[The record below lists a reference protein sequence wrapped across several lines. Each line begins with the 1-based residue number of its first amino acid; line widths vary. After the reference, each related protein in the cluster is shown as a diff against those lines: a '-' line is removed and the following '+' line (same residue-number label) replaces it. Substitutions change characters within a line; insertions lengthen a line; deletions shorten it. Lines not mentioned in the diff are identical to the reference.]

1 MIDKFKSVF
10 VIPEL
15 RKRILFT
22 VSILIIVRVGAHIPI
37 PGVDGEALAGAFT
50 NLENSL
56 FGLFNTFVGGAFAQ
70 ASLFLLELCPTFHLR
85 S

>member
-1 MIDKFKSVF
+1 MIDKFKSIF

-56 FGLFNTFVGGAFAQ
+56 FG
-70 ASLFLLELCPTFHLR
+70 
-85 S
+85 